1 MIGCNKS
8 TIETMH
14 QTAQPTVSLTQDPSI
29 VESSTR
35 TPVQTGIATLQ
46 TPTQMIPDIFE
57 LLRGNKDCQLPCWLG
72 IKPGET
78 GWESA
83 QNIFD
88 HLGAS
93 TEKYDGK
100 YFTTIDLPGRD
111 TTLTQISVVNNQIV
125 DLINVGT
132 RTIVNSKIVYDD
144 ANYEKDFINYLL
156 PNLLNTLGKP
166 NEVWLRTFPGAPEG
180 GEIPYYLLLYYPS
193 EGIIVQ
199 YSGNALED
207 DTDLQICPQKSEIS
221 LYLWKP
227 DPGVSIQDILSHD
240 LYLTAE
246 DFTSFQKLDQTTD
259 LSVDQFFQLFRE
271 TRNNRCLLSP
281 RSAWSMGW

>member
-1 MIGCNKS
+1 M
-8 TIETMH
+8 TH
-14 QTAQPTVSLTQDPSI
+14 QTAQPTISWSQSPSP
-29 VESSTR
+29 VESGNS
-35 TPVQTGIATLQ
+35 TPVRTTISTLQ
-46 TPTQMIPDIFE
+46 MPTQAILDIFE

-78 GWESA
+78 DWESA
-83 QNIFD
+83 QDLFD
-88 HLGAS
+88 RLGAA

-100 YFTTIDLPGRD
+100 YFTTIDLPGRN
-111 TTLTQISVVNNQIV
+111 TTITQISVVENKIV

-144 ANYEKDFINYLL
+144 ANFEKDFINYLL

-227 DPGVSIQDILSHD
+227 NPGVSIQDVLSHD

-271 TRNNRCLLSP
+271 TGNNRCLLSP